1 MAASVVTRQS
11 KTLTLVALV
20 CFGPLLLAALLYYGP
35 WGVSWLP
42 SLPGSRELLA
52 EPVQAPAGWLP
63 EEPGAYR
70 WWLIYA
76 KLSACEQRCTEHVVR
91 LHRVQEALGRDQD
104 HFGRVLWLAAEA
116 PDLDDPDLVVRRLD
130 EPAAAD
136 LVAAL
141 RAERIGDGRVFVA
154 DPRGSVILSYPAEV
168 EQKELLRDLKRLLRA
183 TGTGE

>member
-1 MAASVVTRQS
+1 MAGGVTRQS

-35 WGVSWLP
+35 WGLRWLP
-42 SLPGSRELLA
+42 RLPGSRELLA
-52 EPVQAPAGWLP
+52 APVQAPAGWLP

-70 WWLIYA
+70 WWIIYA
-76 KLSACEQRCTEHVVR
+76 KMSACEQRCTERVVR

-104 HFGRVLWLAAEA
+104 HFGRALWLAAEA
-116 PDLDDPDLVVRRLD
+116 PDLDDPELVV
-130 EPAAAD
+130 
-136 LVAAL
+136 
-141 RAERIGDGRVFVA
+141 IGDGRVFVA